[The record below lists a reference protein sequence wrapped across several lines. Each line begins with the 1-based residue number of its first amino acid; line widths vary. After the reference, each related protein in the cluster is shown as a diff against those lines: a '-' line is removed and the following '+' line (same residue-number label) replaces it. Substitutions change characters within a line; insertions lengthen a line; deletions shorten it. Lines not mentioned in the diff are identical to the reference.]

1 MDTASVVVSGLCL
14 IVLIVVSIIL
24 YVKAS
29 NMKSNFNIHM
39 RDMVDQINDAQYYA
53 YKFDKKQEE
62 NVKNLDENV
71 ILMDEKIGGVHA
83 NFETTTNNIHTD
95 LKNID
100 AKFTDSSNK
109 FNLKDIEMQNQIN
122 QIDSKLK
129 DSYSVFAEKDLI
141 LQNDILSANKKIN
154 DVQSSISSKNVEI
167 QGEISKIDKKIQD
180 TATALNSKESQIQ
193 SKISNLDKLMYDAT
207 GKLSMKDEF
216 LQNEINRIDKK
227 LTLTTDSLSSV
238 HNQLRNDVKT
248 LEQSGLTADKLAKGV
263 PNIKA
268 NRVNV
273 GDQYAFSEDNG
284 SMNISA
290 GMNNVIQF
298 NKDKTTI
305 LNGRLVSFDDAVFN
319 KNVTIMGDALLSK
332 GASINS
338 TIKVIPDSMGA
349 FIEKN
354 YNPSVTNNRY
364 GMGQWANDTRLY
376 AGGGN
381 PQSSVNMSIAKA
393 NNTFEDVLKVKA
405 DKSVDIM
412 GQLNV
417 QKNLCIG
424 QNCIDD
430 VTYKKLA
437 TSADPVNSSIS
448 VTNGWLKSGVNL
460 TNVPEGYSTGLHAM
474 DIYTEGNV
482 AIGQKGSISA
492 SIDKTG
498 NANFNGMLKV
508 SGNTVINDT
517 LTAKN
522 KICIDDQCI
531 DKSLLVNLL
540 KNVNLQASPAPA
552 PVPSPAPSPVPAS
565 LPGDINKVWGGQG
578 NHENPVDNN
587 INQTEE
593 MCRQRALKSGGK
605 YVAWGYRNESH
616 PQPEWRKTCF
626 LYTAP
631 FAPFTG
637 NNDDKVHSTGCLN
650 PGEKV
655 EWGCKTSAPAPVPS
669 PSPAPAPLPS
679 PAPSPTPAPAP
690 VPAPT
695 PAPASLPGDINKVWG
710 WQGNHENPVDN
721 NINQTE
727 EMCRQRALKS
737 GGKYVAWGYRNESHP
752 QPEWRKTCFLYT
764 APFAPFKGNNDDKAH
779 STGCL
784 NPGEK
789 VEWGCKTSAPAPV
802 PSPSPAPA
810 PVPSP
815 SPTPAPAGRIII
827 GTLQNSIHTIV
838 VSSNG
843 TVYTTGS
850 NEYGQLGNNST
861 TNSRVPQNISNFGS
875 LVGKRIIAVSGSY
888 YHSVALDSTGRVH
901 AWGNNSGQLGNNSTT
916 QSNIPIDI
924 SGFGSLN
931 GKRIVAIACGG
942 VYTLALDSTGRVH
955 AWGYNNYGQLG
966 NNSTNNSS
974 IPIDISG
981 FGSLNGKRIVA
992 IACGWMHSIVLD
1004 STGRVHAWGNN
1015 DHGELGIGN
1024 TNSPQKTPIDISG
1037 NGSLQGKII
1046 RAIACGNNHTIA
1058 LNSDGGVHAWG
1069 RGNEGQLGVSNT
1081 TNYSNP
1087 IDISRSGSINGKTIV
1102 AIAGGDR
1109 HTLAL
1114 DSTGRVHAWGYNYYG
1129 QLGRNNTTTPQTT
1142 PIDISGFGTLS
1153 GKTIVAIACGA
1164 LHSFALDSTGRLHT
1178 WGLNHQGQLGD
1189 GSNSDSPVPK
1199 LSFDVI
1205 SGGAPAPAPAPTQP
1219 MIREYPP
1226 AAMTSNTTTLSDG
1239 IYVAKLVPDD
1249 NWGKAYI
1256 AFNKTNIDTPQA
1268 SSGARFDGSGQ
1279 YIGGLSTTYIENGS
1293 SFTQVGDWIQLQMPT
1308 SIILTSYSLSAFG
1321 DYVARS
1327 PKTLRLVG
1335 STNGSS
1341 WYHIDFRTNLTWTN
1355 NETKTWNVSAST
1367 PYSYFRLIDGAH
1379 NTGDNGNTLF
1389 AKVKFSGYVP

>member
-430 VTYKKLA
+430 VTYRKIA
-437 TSADPVNSSIS
+437 ASADPVNSSIS
-448 VTNGWLKSGVNL
+448 VTNGWLKSGANL

-474 DIYTEGNV
+474 DIYTEGDV
-482 AIGQKGSISA
+482 AIGQKGSVSA
-492 SIDKTG
+492 SIDKIG
-498 NANFNGMLKV
+498 NAKFNGMLKV

-565 LPGDINKVWGGQG
+565 LPGDINKVWGG
-578 NHENPVDNN
+578 
-587 INQTEE
+587 
-593 MCRQRALKSGGK
+593 
-605 YVAWGYRNESH
+605 
-616 PQPEWRKTCF
+616 
-626 LYTAP
+626 
-631 FAPFTG
+631 
-637 NNDDKVHSTGCLN
+637 
-650 PGEKV
+650 
-655 EWGCKTSAPAPVPS
+655 
-669 PSPAPAPLPS
+669 
-679 PAPSPTPAPAP
+679 
-690 VPAPT
+690 
-695 PAPASLPGDINKVWG
+695 
-710 WQGNHENPVDN
+710 QGNHENPVDN

-901 AWGNNSGQLGNNSTT
+901 AWGANSSGQLGNNSTT
-916 QSNIPIDI
+916 
-924 SGFGSLN
+924 
-931 GKRIVAIACGG
+931 
-942 VYTLALDSTGRVH
+942 
-955 AWGYNNYGQLG
+955 
-966 NNSTNNSS
+966 NSS

-981 FGSLNGKRIVA
+981 FGSLSGKTIVA
-992 IACGWMHSIVLD
+992 IACGGAHSIALD
-1004 STGRVHAWGNN
+1004 STGRVHAWGQNTYGGLGNN
-1015 DHGELGIGN
+1015 TTTPSTVPIDISGISNILSSIYGKTIVAIACGAYHTLALDSTGHVHAWGYNYHGELGIGN
-1024 TNSPQKTPIDISG
+1024 TNSTQKTPIDISG

-1046 RAIACGNNHTIA
+1046 RAIACGNHHTIA

-1069 RGNEGQLGVSNT
+1069 YNMLGQLGNNST

-1087 IDISRSGSINGKTIV
+1087 IDISLSGSINGKTIV
-1102 AIAGGDR
+1102 AIACGS
-1109 HTLAL
+1109 HNTLAL
-1114 DSTGRVHAWGYNYYG
+1114 DSTGRVHAWGYNWGG
-1129 QLGRNNTTTPQTT
+1129 QLGNNSTNNSSI
-1142 PIDISGFGTLS
+1142 PIYISGFGSLS
-1153 GKTIVAIACGA
+1153 GKTIVAIGGGA
-1164 LHSFALDSTGRLHT
+1164 HHNLALDSTGRVHA
-1178 WGLNHQGQLGD
+1178 WGRNDYGQLGD
-1189 GSNSDSPVPK
+1189 DSNSTSLVPK
-1199 LSFDVI
+1199 LSF
-1205 SGGAPAPAPAPTQP
+1205 
-1219 MIREYPP
+1219 
-1226 AAMTSNTTTLSDG
+1226 
-1239 IYVAKLVPDD
+1239 
-1249 NWGKAYI
+1249 
-1256 AFNKTNIDTPQA
+1256 NIT
-1268 SSGARFDGSGQ
+1268 
-1279 YIGGLSTTYIENGS
+1279 
-1293 SFTQVGDWIQLQMPT
+1293 
-1308 SIILTSYSLSAFG
+1308 
-1321 DYVARS
+1321 
-1327 PKTLRLVG
+1327 
-1335 STNGSS
+1335 
-1341 WYHIDFRTNLTWTN
+1341 
-1355 NETKTWNVSAST
+1355 
-1367 PYSYFRLIDGAH
+1367 
-1379 NTGDNGNTLF
+1379 
-1389 AKVKFSGYVP
+1389 